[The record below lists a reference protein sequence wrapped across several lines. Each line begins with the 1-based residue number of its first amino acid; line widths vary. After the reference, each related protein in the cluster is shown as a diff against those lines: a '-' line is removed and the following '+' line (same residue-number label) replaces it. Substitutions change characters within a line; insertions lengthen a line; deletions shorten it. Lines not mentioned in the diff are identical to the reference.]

1 MEKKNTKKIL
11 LKCRN
16 NDEKLLL
23 EWYRDNP
30 LSVYIGISLIKLLS
44 LGIITED
51 EYNKYLSEVYKK
63 ADILKKC
70 SRKDKLGCRKI
81 N

>member
-1 MEKKNTKKIL
+1 MRNNTEKNMLHECQNNEEKIL
-11 LKCRN
+11 I
-16 NDEKLLL
+16 

-30 LSVYIGISLIKLLS
+30 LSVYIGITLIKLLS
-44 LGIITED
+44 LGIITEN
-51 EYNKYLSEVYKK
+51 EYKKYLSEVYKK